1 MVIAEPSRRILAR
14 AIEAALPS
22 VGVLVSLGGGLAGSR
37 ALVQAGGGLFLAL
50 WLGVLAANAWLV
62 TARCQTVGKGWL
74 GLRIVRPDGGAPGFV
89 RGFLMRELLL
99 GLLTLVPVLGPL
111 LALADAVLL
120 VAGERRRSLHDVL
133 ADTLVID
140 TRGTG

>member
-14 AIEAALPS
+14 AIEAAVPS

-62 TARCQTVGKGWL
+62 TARGQTVGKGWL